1 MNDIKELNAR
11 IDTLEER
18 LTHQVETIESLN
30 ETITAQWKQIDVLT
44 RQIAQLRERLQEA
57 EANAPGPANER
68 PPHY

>member
-30 ETITAQWKQIDVLT
+30 ETITAQWKQIDALT